1 MPVRSTLLAVLSVAA
16 ALVCVRLG
24 VWQLDRRAER
34 QAYNAEAAAR
44 LDAAPMPLR
53 EVRGDSATVRLQ
65 RVSAEGVFR
74 YEREFALTGRS
85 RNGSPGAHV
94 VTPLTLPGSDTLVLV
109 LRGWVYS
116 ADAATVDFTR
126 WREPDTALIEGYV
139 LPLPAPQPESDSSAV
154 VPNALRRLDRP
165 RLEARLGAPI
175 ADFYVVQTA
184 GGGAGEAV
192 PVRLAPPMVTDEG
205 THFSYAMQW
214 FLFATIFGVGGPAVV
229 FRAKRYGNKASAT
242 EK

>member
-1 MPVRSTLLAVLSVAA
+1 MRSTLLAVLSVAA

-24 VWQLDRRAER
+24 VWQLDRRTER

-44 LDAAPMPLR
+44 LEAEPMAVGN
-53 EVRGDSATVRLQ
+53 VRGDSAAVRLQ
-65 RVSAEGVFR
+65 RVRAEGQFR
-74 YEREFALTGRS
+74 YEREFTLTGRS

-94 VTPLTLPGSDTLVLV
+94 ITPLELPGTDTLVLV

-126 WREPDTALIEGYV
+126 WREADSVQLEGYV
-139 LPLPAPQPESDSSAV
+139 LPLPAPQPISDSSAV
-154 VPNALRRLDRP
+154 VANALRRLDRP

-184 GGGAGEAV
+184 GGATGESV
-192 PVRLAPPMVTDEG
+192 PVRLEPPMVTDEG

>member
-1 MPVRSTLLAVLSVAA
+1 VRSPLLAILSVLV
-16 ALVCVRLG
+16 ALGCVRLG

-34 QAYNAEAAAR
+34 QAYNREAAAR
-44 LDAAPMPLR
+44 LDAPPVPIQT
-53 EVRGDSATVRLQ
+53 VRGDSAAVRLQ
-65 RVSAEGVFR
+65 RVRATGVFR

-94 VTPLTLPGSDTLVLV
+94 VTPMQLPGSDTLVLV

-126 WREPDTALIEGYV
+126 WREADTAQVEGYV
-139 LPLPAPQPESDSSAV
+139 LPLPSAQPGSDSSEV
-154 VPNALRRLDRP
+154 VPNALRRLDQARIA
-165 RLEARLGAPI
+165 ARLGAPV

-184 GGGAGEAV
+184 GGGSGEGV
-192 PVRLAPPMVTDEG
+192 PVRLDPPVVTDEG

-229 FRAKRYGNKASAT
+229 FRAKRAT
-242 EK
+242 AAAPTPR